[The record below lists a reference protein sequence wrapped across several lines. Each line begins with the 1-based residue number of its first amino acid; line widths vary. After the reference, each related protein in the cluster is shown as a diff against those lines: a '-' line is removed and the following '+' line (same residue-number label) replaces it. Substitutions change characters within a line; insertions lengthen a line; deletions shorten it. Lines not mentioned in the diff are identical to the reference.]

1 MVLEGQDLSDTDYNS
16 KIWARRSEK
25 MVKKE
30 GKFGVFEELS
40 QKCKEEAVKLISRV
54 EYPEKRVKYPVN
66 QGKSRGPH
74 SNSQIRPASPP
85 KATKR
90 GQNGP
95 KISPHQH
102 NSTAQPGSDS
112 ALPRG
117 HGSNPGQ
124 NARGG

>member
-1 MVLEGQDLSDTDYNS
+1 MVLRGQDLSDTDYNS

-30 GKFGVFEELS
+30 GKFGHFQELS
-40 QKCKEEAVKLISRV
+40 QKCQEEAGKLISRV

-66 QGKSRGPH
+66 QSKSRGPH
-74 SNSQIRPASPP
+74 SSSQDRPASPQ

-95 KISPHQH
+95 KISLPQH
-102 NSTAQPGSDS
+102 
-112 ALPRG
+112 R
-117 HGSNPGQ
+117 
-124 NARGG
+124 